1 MQRYFRR
8 NQLAKCW
15 LCWGGL
21 LVFFILFRYF
31 IEEYLFLRW
40 FGTHN
45 YSRTSF
51 TFYAFDNVYFGIN
64 TLLMSIFIWAVVN
77 WKGLENEKNALAKEK
92 NSAELNLLKS
102 QVNPHFLFNTLNNIY
117 SLVYKKSDQALPA
130 IIRLSELMRFMIIDS
145 GADQIA
151 LTKELGYIR
160 RFIELES
167 LRVANEGAVDFV
179 IHGEV
184 GSQRIAPLLLIPFI
198 ENGFKHGVLTDPGSP
213 FVVDITVAES
223 EVRLLAINKIDT
235 AGKQG
240 IPGMGLANVR
250 KRLEILYSGR
260 YSLKID
266 QQADKYICDLSIKL

>member
-1 MQRYFRR
+1 
-8 NQLAKCW
+8 
-15 LCWGGL
+15 
-21 LVFFILFRYF
+21 
-31 IEEYLFLRW
+31 
-40 FGTHN
+40 
-45 YSRTSF
+45 
-51 TFYAFDNVYFGIN
+51 
-64 TLLMSIFIWAVVN
+64 MSIFIWAVVN

>member
-15 LCWGGL
+15 LCWGLL
-21 LVFFILFRYF
+21 LVFFIFFRYF

-64 TLLMSIFIWAVVN
+64 TLLMSIFIWAVIN

-266 QQADKYICDLSIKL
+266 QQADKYICDLCIKL